1 MTIKTEPREIDGW
14 KIRQH
19 FPPGDGPHPLTLLLH
34 GWTGDETVMW
44 VFASRLPKKSLL
56 VAPRGLH
63 PAPSGGYGWEEH
75 EQHDWPWVDD
85 FQPSIEALLG
95 LLTHENFPQADLE
108 RIRLV
113 GFSQRAALSYAFALT
128 HPTRIAAVA
137 GLAGFMPQGAEALA
151 RNRTLTGM
159 PVFIAHGARDKIVPV
174 ERARHA
180 VEILEAAGAQV
191 TYCEED
197 VGHKLSAN
205 CFRGLETFFVR
216 QF

>member
-1 MTIKTEPREIDGW
+1 MAIKTEPREIDGW
-14 KIRQH
+14 ILRQH
-19 FPPGDGPHPLTLLLH
+19 TPKGQGLHPLTLLLH

-44 VFASRLPKKSLL
+44 VFASRLPKDTML
-56 VAPRGLH
+56 VAPRGLY
-63 PAPSGGYGWEEH
+63 AVPSGGYGWEHH
-75 EQHDWPWVDD
+75 EVRDWPWVDD
-85 FQPSIEALLG
+85 LQPSVEALLG
-95 LLTHENFPQADLE
+95 LLTPDNFPQADLE

-113 GFSQRAALSYAFALT
+113 GFSQGAALSYTFALT
-128 HPTRIAAVA
+128 HPARIASVA

-151 RNRTLTGM
+151 RNRPLTNM

-180 VEILEAAGAQV
+180 VEILETAGAQV

-197 VGHKLSAN
+197 VDHKLSAN
-205 CFRGLETFFVR
+205 CFRGLETFFAR